1 MKMNR
6 TLMTFLTVSLMSLNL
21 QANAATLLVGGYT
34 QGTNEGLYRYAFDS
48 RTGLIDPQALQ
59 VIKTPNPS
67 WLVMSEDQRL
77 LFAVNEVGDGQGS
90 VSSFSLDE
98 RGVLAPLNGVPSLG
112 DEPTHASLSQD
123 QRFLLVA
130 NYSADHVPGGS
141 LVAVPVGRDGTLA
154 PVTQQHRHAPSQVDR
169 ERQLGPHVH
178 SAVFSPDGLYL
189 YASDL
194 GADKVFIYH
203 YDSANPG
210 QPLRP
215 AQPAAVSLPPGSGPR
230 HLAFDATGEHAYL
243 TLEMSG
249 EVVMFD
255 VADGQLVERQRLP
268 LTPRHE
274 SEAKAAGGLHL
285 SPDGRFLYVSNRG
298 TSNEIVVFAVAPD
311 TGQLKALQHRD
322 SEGRE
327 PREFRIDPSGDFLL
341 VANQKSDRI
350 VVMKRDPRSGLLG
363 KTVQVLEH
371 GAPSD
376 FAFVR

>member
-21 QANAATLLVGGYT
+21 QANAATLVVGGYT
-34 QGTNEGLYRYAFDS
+34 QGKNEGLYRYAFDS
-48 RTGLIDPQALQ
+48 RTGLIDTQALQ
-59 VIKTPNPS
+59 VLKTPNPS

-90 VSSFSLDE
+90 VSSFSIDE
-98 RGVLAPLNGVPSLG
+98 RGALAPLNDVPSQG

-123 QRFLLVA
+123 QRYLLVA
-130 NYSADHVPGGS
+130 NYSADDVPGGS
-141 LVAVPVGRDGTLA
+141 LVAVPVGRDGTLQ
-154 PVTQQHRHAPSQVDR
+154 PVTQQHRHAPSQVDP
-169 ERQLGPHVH
+169 ERQAGPHVH

-230 HLAFDATGEHAYL
+230 HLAFDAKGEHAYL

-255 VADGQLVERQRLP
+255 VAEGQLVERQRLP
-268 LTPRHE
+268 LTPRRE
-274 SEAKAAGGLHL
+274 QEARAAGGLHL

-298 TSNEIVVFAVAPD
+298 TCNEIVVFAVTPE
-311 TGQLKALQHRD
+311 TGRLTPLQHRA

-363 KTVQVLEH
+363 ETVQVVEH

-376 FAFVR
+376 FAFIQ